1 MTTPKQHCTSHP
13 FVAALRSLL
22 APVLFCGAIFGGAL
36 PALAAETLYQV
47 EIIVFARDS
56 GDSEDSLRSSSE
68 LRYPARTVQLGNDGG
83 APFQALPPTS
93 LQLKREA
100 DALGQR
106 RGMRVLAHQAW
117 QWPSVVP
124 AQAVAVAI
132 GGGRQAGAHRELEG
146 YIALSADHF
155 LHIDTQLWLSR
166 FGETGADALPLP
178 PVPGLITS
186 AGPAEAESVASR
198 IFLLREQ
205 RRMRSGELHYFDH
218 SRLGL
223 LVQVTP
229 VVAAAANTPAGANT
243 VPTTNAATMTTTATP
258 ATATPAANR

>member
-1 MTTPKQHCTSHP
+1 MARH
-13 FVAALRSLL
+13 ALHDSTARWL
-22 APVLFCGAIFGGAL
+22 APAL
-36 PALAAETLYQV
+36 IILACLGMPAQLWAADTLYQV

-56 GDSEDSLRSSSE
+56 GDSEDSLRSSDT
-68 LRYPARTVQLGNDGG
+68 LRYPARTLTLGAEGSG
-83 APFQALPPTS
+83 PFQALPATS

-100 DALGQR
+100 DALAQR
-106 RGMRVLAHQAW
+106 RGMRVLSHQAW
-117 QWPSVVP
+117 LWPSVPP
-124 AQAVAVAI
+124 AQAMAVAI
-132 GGGRQAGAHRELEG
+132 GGGRQVGDHHELEG

-166 FGETGADALPLP
+166 FGGEDPGAGASPLP
-178 PVPGLITS
+178 AVPGVVP
-186 AGPAEAESVASR
+186 AAGEEGPAANR

-229 VVAAAANTPAGANT
+229 VAAAQ
-243 VPTTNAATMTTTATP
+243 
-258 ATATPAANR
+258 

>member
-1 MTTPKQHCTSHP
+1 MATQGMANKG
-13 FVAALRSLL
+13 LYRLL
-22 APVLFCGAIFGGAL
+22 AAAARS
-36 PALAAETLYQV
+36 ALALAWLAAPAPLLAADALYQV

-56 GDSEDSLRSSSE
+56 GDSEDSLRSSGE
-68 LRYPARTVQLGNDGG
+68 LRYPARTVALGSEGG
-83 APFQALPPTS
+83 TGPLQALPPTS

-100 DALGQR
+100 DALAQR
-106 RGMRVLAHQAW
+106 RGLRVLAHQAW
-117 QWPSVVP
+117 LWPSTP
-124 AQAVAVAI
+124 PSQATAVAI

-166 FGETGADALPLP
+166 FGGEEGGADALPLP
-178 PVPGLITS
+178 PVPGVVPPI
-186 AGPAEAESVASR
+186 AGSDEAPAANR

-229 VVAAAANTPAGANT
+229 VAAAP
-243 VPTTNAATMTTTATP
+243 
-258 ATATPAANR
+258 